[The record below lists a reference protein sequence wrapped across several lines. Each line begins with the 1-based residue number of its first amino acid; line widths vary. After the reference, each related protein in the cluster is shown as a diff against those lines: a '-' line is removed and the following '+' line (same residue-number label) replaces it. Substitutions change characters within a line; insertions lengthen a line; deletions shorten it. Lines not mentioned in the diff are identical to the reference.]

1 MVIVPSIFFILM
13 IVFVF
18 FVVIVTGE
26 KRERGEEKGYCVEI
40 NGNCEGTGMGM
51 AKNMGL
57 VCIIYFI
64 VVFSDVFFLCREN
77 G

>member
-1 MVIVPSIFFILM
+1 M

-18 FVVIVTGE
+18 FVVVVTGE
-26 KRERGEEKGYCVEI
+26 KRERGEEKGYCVER

-64 VVFSDVFFLCREN
+64 VVFSDVFFCVERM
-77 G
+77 GSGGDGHSCCP